1 MNERGALPNQLISQ
15 LIRLGE
21 ITTSNG
27 KVSEDQVKPASLDL
41 TLGRN
46 GWCVRSTFLPKAD
59 EDIVET
65 IERYALSKVNLAE
78 PMVLNIGST
87 FIFELQEEFS
97 LDASLWALV
106 SPKSSSGRV
115 NLWVRTLA
123 NGFPRFDRLP
133 YGYKG
138 KLYVMISA
146 NSWPVEVREGDSL
159 NQIRI
164 FKGNDTRLSTF
175 ELELLNREIGLIYS
189 PEGELLTDNSY
200 FSDGG
205 LLLSAN
211 LQEDISAY
219 VAKNSL
225 TTLNLSKVRS
235 HKREDFFTPIT
246 AKDGELLL
254 KKGEFYILP
263 SWEFL
268 RIPPDFAS
276 EMIAYDIAAG
286 EFRSHYAGFF
296 DPGFGFGKKGTILG
310 APAVLEVIPHEDAII
325 RHRQPVCKMVYERM
339 LAYPEKIYGAQ
350 IKSNYYNQ
358 RGPQLSKHFI

>member
-1 MNERGALPNQLISQ
+1 MNEHGALPSQLISQ
-15 LIRLGE
+15 LIRIGE
-21 ITTSNG
+21 ITISN
-27 KVSEDQVKPASLDL
+27 KSHEDQVKPASLDL
-41 TLGRN
+41 TLGQH

-59 EDIVET
+59 EDIEQT
-65 IERYALSKVNLAE
+65 IEHYALSKINLTE
-78 PMVLNIGST
+78 SMVLNVGST
-87 FIFELQEEFS
+87 FIFELQEKFK
-97 LDASLWALV
+97 LDNALWALV

-123 NGFPRFDRLP
+123 NNYPRFDRLP
-133 YGYKG
+133 SGYKG

-146 NSWPVEVREGDSL
+146 KSWPVKIRQGDSL
-159 NQIRI
+159 NQIRF
-164 FKGNDTRLSTF
+164 FKGSDTRLSGF
-175 ELELLNREIGLIYS
+175 ELQLLNKEVGLIYS
-189 PEGELLTDNSY
+189 PEGDLLTESSY

-211 LQEDISAY
+211 INEDISAY
-219 VAKNSL
+219 VARSSL
-225 TTLNLSKVRS
+225 ITLDLCKIRG
-235 HKREDFFTPIT
+235 HKREDFFTPIS

-268 RIPPDFAS
+268 RIPPQFAS

-339 LAYPEKIYGAQ
+339 LAYPEKIYGAG
-350 IKSNYYNQ
+350 IKSNYFNQ